1 MIKLGEY
8 NILSV
13 IRKSDLGYML
23 KDLDDKSSNTEIL
36 MHFKQANKELN
47 INDKVKV
54 FIYAD
59 KERRLT
65 ATSQTVY
72 CTLENPGFVKV
83 SSILEN
89 AGVFVNIN
97 TPKDILVSKDY
108 LPYDTALWPQ
118 VGDTLYIKL
127 KKKADVLVGKP
138 LNRFE
143 IEELNSDT
151 NYAENEIAGGYIYH
165 ISTHGYEVI
174 TNDHISLFI
183 PLTQTRGVHR
193 VGEYVE
199 FSVTKNSVGKL
210 YGKLNPNKEFL
221 IDSDKE
227 LILNYLKDNGGSM
240 NITAK
245 SSSEEIENVFHIS
258 RKAFKRA
265 YGGLYKEN
273 KIEFDETTTK
283 IK

>member
-23 KDLDDKSSNTEIL
+23 KDLDDKKSDAEIL
-36 MHFKQANKELN
+36 LHYKQVDNELN

-59 KERRLT
+59 KEKRLT
-65 ATSQTVY
+65 ATAQIVY
-72 CTLENPGFVKV
+72 CDLVNPGFVKV
-83 SSILEN
+83 SAILEDV
-89 AGVFVNIN
+89 GVFVNIN
-97 TPKDILVSKDY
+97 TPKDVLVSKDY
-108 LPYDTALWPQ
+108 LPYDTSLWPQ
-118 VGDTLYIKL
+118 VDDTLYIRL
-127 KKKADVLVGKP
+127 KKKTNILIGKP
-138 LNRFE
+138 LNRYE
-143 IEELNSDT
+143 VEELHT
-151 NYAENEIAGGYIYH
+151 NINYIENEVVSGYIYH
-165 ISTHGYEVI
+165 ISSHGYEVI
-174 TNDHISLFI
+174 TNELATLFI
-183 PLTQTRGVHR
+183 PLTQTRGIHR
-193 VGEYVE
+193 VGECVE
-199 FSVTKNSVGKL
+199 CSITKNSEGKL

-227 LILNYLKDNGGSM
+227 LILNYLKKNGGSM

-273 KIEFDETTTK
+273 KIEFDETKTK